1 MGQTFMRSMRENIGY
16 NAIKKGNTVVLFKGK
31 AYILLS
37 HKRICDSIQ
46 VIKKF

>member
-1 MGQTFMRSMRENIGY
+1 MRSIRENTGY